1 MKRMRRG
8 WTLPALVALLASG
21 CGGGLISE
29 PTPPD
34 GEARD
39 AGVRDAFAPVDGSSD
54 AIIAIDV
61 VTQPPIEAG
70 DGATD
75 SGCAPI
81 TPTGS
86 TAVAYQI
93 DPGHS
98 GDQPGDHLSLP
109 LCQRWSVDL
118 GGSVSYPLV
127 AQGRVFVTVGG
138 GTDAGDGVALV
149 ALDEHTGAIAWG
161 PVALGGMYPMAHA
174 TYDNGS
180 VFAVNSDGELSAFDA
195 GTGALAWSVA
205 LPEEDAGG
213 GDAGAVQFSSP
224 PTAFGGM
231 VFVGSDETFY
241 GVSESGGA
249 VVWTA
254 AIPTEHSSPAV
265 SASAVYAS
273 EYIDPV
279 TDPYCGALEQGLP
292 FALAAAT
299 GQVIWQYTCDGFLE
313 PSNTAYPT
321 VAVFDEHLFV
331 RTLTP
336 FQMTGA
342 LLDAALGT
350 LTTQYGYL
358 GTDVTIPSLSASI
371 VFTLADVPTPTLSAI
386 PTGSQ
391 TPQWTFTGDG
401 ALSSAPIV
409 VGSHVVVGSTLGN
422 VFVVD
427 AAAGQLVSS
436 VAVGA
441 SIAVPDELD
450 NVILTGLAAADGMLF
465 VPAGSRLVAY

>member
-8 WTLPALVALLASG
+8 WTLPALAALLASG
-21 CGGGLISE
+21 CGGGLTSE

-39 AGVRDAFAPVDGSSD
+39 AGVRDAFAPVDASSD
-54 AIIAIDV
+54 TVIVVDV

-70 DGATD
+70 DDATD

-98 GDQPGDHLSLP
+98 GNQPGDHLSLP

-118 GGSVSYPLV
+118 GASVSYPLV

-138 GTDAGDGVALV
+138 GTDAGDGVELV

-161 PVALGGMYPMAHA
+161 PVALGGTVPMAHA
-174 TYDNGS
+174 TYDDGR
-180 VFAVNSDGELSAFDA
+180 VFAINSDGQMSAFDA
-195 GTGALAWSVA
+195 ATGAPGWSVA
-205 LPEEDAGG
+205 LAG
-213 GDAGAVQFSSP
+213 GDAGDGDAGAAQFSSP
-224 PTAFGGM
+224 PTALGGM
-231 VFVGSDETFY
+231 VYVGSDETFY

-254 AIPTEHSSPAV
+254 GIPTERSSPAV
-265 SASAVYAS
+265 SATGVYAS
-273 EYIDPV
+273 EYS
-279 TDPYCGALEQGLP
+279 TDPRCGTVEGLP
-292 FALAAAT
+292 FALAPAT
-299 GQVIWQYTCDGFLE
+299 GQVIWQYVCEGFLVDPE
-313 PSNTAYPT
+313 TAYPT
-321 VAVFDEHLFV
+321 VALFEEDLFV
-331 RTLTP
+331 RTSTP
-336 FQMTGA
+336 FQMTGE
-342 LLDAALGT
+342 LLDATLGRLTIVPMAPFYDLGT
-350 LTTQYGYL
+350 YG
-358 GTDVTIPSLSASI
+358 TIPALSASM

-386 PTGSQ
+386 PIGSQ

-401 ALSSAPIV
+401 ALSSAPLL
-409 VGSHVVVGSTLGN
+409 VGPHVVVGSTLGN
-422 VFVVD
+422 VFVAD
-427 AAAGQLVSS
+427 AASGQLVSS
-436 VAVGA
+436 AAIGA
-441 SIAVPDELD
+441 PIAAPDEFD